1 MNVEKEIMDIK
12 DRNVRVELDKA
23 WEVSWTRRIFIT
35 VATYIIASVWLW
47 TIGNNHPFLNAA
59 IPAGGFL
66 LSTLTLPFVK
76 ERWKRG
82 KK

>member
-1 MNVEKEIMDIK
+1 MDIK